1 MFLSKSVL
9 LVPELVGTELL
20 WEERSRSRN
29 FFPGAGAEETLFG
42 SVKLK
47 KIFLLKSD
55 SIIGKLLYQ
64 RVWMD
69 LFLRSPGD
77 QPTRGRPTL
86 GDQPAHRD
94 QPTRG
99 DQPTPVVGQPEQQ
112 QCNALPG

>member
-29 FFPGAGAEETLFG
+29 FFPGAGAEETLFE
-42 SVKLK
+42 
-47 KIFLLKSD
+47 
-55 SIIGKLLYQ
+55 